1 MPRLSS
7 RVWVSS
13 FTAGAL
19 VVITVL
25 ALQAGQAATRPKPA
39 AEARRPSPS
48 VSARPRPRV
57 PALPRRSGTGRRVVY
72 SLGRKR
78 VWLVGAGGHVAGTF
92 PVWPGTLG
100 PAVGLHHVSF
110 RRRATTGSDGA
121 HIENVVYFATS
132 GPASIAFSNAVDGA
146 SPHPAP
152 GMATGGIRLH
162 REDGGTLWEFATLS
176 TPVVVVR

>member
-1 MPRLSS
+1 MPRLPS

-25 ALQAGQAATRPKPA
+25 ALQAGRAARPKPA
-39 AEARRPSPS
+39 ADVRRPAPT
-48 VSARPRPRV
+48 VSAKPRPRPPAV
-57 PALPRRSGTGRRVVY
+57 PRGSGKGRRVVY

-78 VWLVGAGGHVAGTF
+78 VWLVGAGGHVTGTF
-92 PVWPGTLG
+92 PVWPGTLS

-110 RRRATTGSDGA
+110 RRRATVGSDGA
-121 HIENVVYFATS
+121 HIENVVYFALRGT
-132 GPASIAFSNAVDGA
+132 ASIAFSDAVDGS

-152 GMATGGIRLH
+152 GLATGGIRLH
-162 REDGGTLWEFATLS
+162 RADGGALWAFATLT